1 MGAGSLDHHLAVF
14 TGIYPKF
21 RHTKQ
26 HELLLS
32 IHGFAYLRM
41 LELYNL
47 IEADKDVNMVI
58 EVGGGSCVNG
68 AVLIG
73 AFGCKYTVIDLPES
87 ISVGFSLL
95 KAVFPELKIALPDVI
110 HDHIAAEKD
119 FRLLYEEYDVVFM
132 LPYQTD
138 LIEDGIFNMAFN
150 VSSFQEMNIDVV
162 NEYLSLFHRVLKPG
176 GSLILENLKFS
187 REVKGN
193 SFENYQLNDYAEI
206 KMCEPTYS
214 NFIIKNLPQLEYFF
228 YQGVKS

>member
-1 MGAGSLDHHLAVF
+1 
-14 TGIYPKF
+14 
-21 RHTKQ
+21 
-26 HELLLS
+26 
-32 IHGFAYLRM
+32 
-41 LELYNL
+41 
-47 IEADKDVNMVI
+47 
-58 EVGGGSCVNG
+58 
-68 AVLIG
+68 VLIG